1 MKVSNSLSSAT
12 GVGGAGSSLESLRGI
27 KDDQL
32 QWAKPGRGCQAGA
45 WRGEAGAFWGAEEG
59 LGND

>member
-1 MKVSNSLSSAT
+1 MLGEQGQAWR
-12 GVGGAGSSLESLRGI
+12 SLRGI

-45 WRGEAGAFWGAEEG
+45 WRGEADAFWGAEEE

>member
-1 MKVSNSLSSAT
+1 MLGEQGQAWR
-12 GVGGAGSSLESLRGI
+12 SLRGI

-32 QWAKPGRGCQAGA
+32 QWAKLGRGCQAGA
-45 WRGEAGAFWGAEEG
+45 WRGEADAFWGAEEE